1 MVDDGSPSSEEPSS
15 SKSQPEVMRNNK
27 VYTSMLP
34 ETAALPLVG
43 IFTFNVQHSSYDIS
57 ARHSYSA
64 YDPLL
69 VERFNLR
76 DQMPSSTSQNTSK
89 SLLDSRSLR
98 HPPLR
103 SHLFY
108 RVFQKESFNSECRE
122 KVEIVEWEAPH
133 LPIGMKKLPDQIAR
147 DDPYE
152 AASLPQMRSAFFS
165 AMVAE
170 ES

>member
-1 MVDDGSPSSEEPSS
+1 MADEEPSS
-15 SKSQPEVMRNNK
+15 SKSQPEVMRTSK

-43 IFTFNVQHSSYDIS
+43 IFTFNAQHSSYDIS
-57 ARHSYSA
+57 PCHSYSI
-64 YDPLL
+64 
-69 VERFNLR
+69 FNLR
-76 DQMPSSTSQNTSK
+76 DQIPSSISQNTSRG
-89 SLLDSRSLR
+89 LVDSPSLR

-103 SHLFY
+103 SQLFY
-108 RVFQKESFNSECRE
+108 PEFQKESFNSECPE
-122 KVEIVEWEAPH
+122 KVEIVEWETPH

-165 AMVAE
+165 AMVVE